1 MASIETALR
10 KWIKNLPEADKGGGL
25 KSIAYILDQLFE
37 RGEKMDAFYGGKWKK
52 VGSFFDSKNFGKG
65 MFGGNNNLILQ
76 DLITWARGETKK
88 RRLPISPDANPH
100 VHLRKWSLGTE
111 LGVGV
116 LGLGTFFIPYGDPDA
131 DLYTHGASAILM
143 GSGFG
148 AAAGNTLS
156 YALDF
161 NGDGIWFD
169 IVGAVV
175 GGLAGGLIYG
185 LTTSKPEIMGGP
197 PMQDPGHRN
206 PVDPYGP

>member
-1 MASIETALR
+1 M
-10 KWIKNLPEADKGGGL
+10 
-25 KSIAYILDQLFE
+25 
-37 RGEKMDAFYGGKWKK
+37 
-52 VGSFFDSKNFGKG
+52 
-65 MFGGNNNLILQ
+65 
-76 DLITWARGETKK
+76 
-88 RRLPISPDANPH
+88 
-100 VHLRKWSLGTE
+100 
-111 LGVGV
+111 GV

-185 LTTSKPEIMGGP
+185 LTTSKPDIMGGP